1 MMDYDDNLLRRY
13 LLDQLGEEEKE
24 QVEQRLLADDDL
36 FEAAEAVE
44 GDLLHAYVR
53 GELTAAE
60 RQSIDRRLAA
70 SPRGKARLDLARGMS
85 HWADSQ
91 PRSAPRAVEATEA
104 VQTVERGGG
113 QVKPFPRRLTQPFV
127 GFALAASLLFA
138 ATLGVW
144 TMLRQAPQVQH
155 TVAEIEFSTQ
165 ETHPR
170 GPGGN
175 TQPAALSPAEPL
187 LIKFPDLQQE
197 DFPAF
202 EVVVRRDG
210 EEVTRKRIESGRT
223 SVEVPGEKLPEGRY
237 GLEVRGLPADG
248 EPRPV
253 ILSEFEI
260 VAE

>member
-1 MMDYDDNLLRRY
+1 MMDYDENLLRRY
-13 LLDQLGEEEKE
+13 LLDQLGEDEKE

-91 PRSAPRAVEATEA
+91 PLPAPRAA
-104 VQTVERGGG
+104 VRDGG
-113 QVKPFPRRLTQPFV
+113 QVTPFRRRLTQPLA
-127 GFALAASLLFA
+127 GFALAASLLLA
-138 ATLGVW
+138 AALGVW
-144 TMLRQAPQVQH
+144 TALRQAPQAQD
-155 TVAEIEFSTQ
+155 TVAAIEFSTR
-165 ETHPR
+165 ETHLR
-170 GPGGN
+170 GPGGD
-175 TQPAALSPAEPL
+175 TQTAALSPAEPL

-210 EEVTRKRIESGRT
+210 EEVTRKRLESGRT

>member
-13 LLDQLGEEEKE
+13 LLDQLSEDEKE
-24 QVEQRLLADDDL
+24 QVERRLLADDGL

-70 SPRGKARLDLARGMS
+70 SPRGKARLELARGMS
-85 HWADSQ
+85 QWADSQ
-91 PRSAPRAVEATEA
+91 PLPAPRTAGKD
-104 VQTVERGGG
+104 GGG
-113 QVKPFPRRLTQPFV
+113 QVTPFRRRTIQPFA
-127 GFALAASLLFA
+127 GFALAASLLLA
-138 ATLGVW
+138 AALGVW
-144 TMLRQAPQVQH
+144 TTLRQAPQVQA

-165 ETHPR
+165 ELHPR
-170 GPGGN
+170 GPGGD
-175 TQPAALSPAEPL
+175 TKTAALSPAEPL
-187 LIKFPDLQQE
+187 RIKFPDLQQE

-210 EEVTRKRIESGRT
+210 EEVARKRIESGHT